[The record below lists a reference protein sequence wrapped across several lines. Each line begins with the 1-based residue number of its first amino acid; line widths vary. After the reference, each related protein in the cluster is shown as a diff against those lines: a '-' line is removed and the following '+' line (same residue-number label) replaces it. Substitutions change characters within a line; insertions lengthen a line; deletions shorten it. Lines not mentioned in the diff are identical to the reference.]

1 MKIINMCVYTCKHVR
16 VCVHVLLVCISVV
29 VAWVRKRKLVQVM
42 RMCVYVRLSIRCMCA
57 MYMYVYVFNVH
68 VCVRRCVRKGVHV
81 CSGGECE
88 FVCA

>member
-1 MKIINMCVYTCKHVR
+1 MCVCTYVWACDICR
-16 VCVHVLLVCISVV
+16 APAGALQIS
-29 VAWVRKRKLVQVM
+29 WVRKRKLVQVM
-42 RMCVYVRLSIRCMCA
+42 RMCVYVRVSIRCMCA